1 MARTRKN
8 YVLFKKEDQ
17 REPVLAG
24 SYSSRKRAEESIKAD
39 AALYAKK
46 AQVQASIEF
55 TGNGAILWSG
65 NRRMLFYTIATLLED
80 APAA

>member
-1 MARTRKN
+1 MARLRKN
-8 YVLFKKEDQ
+8 YILFKTEEK

-39 AALYAKK
+39 AAIYARK

-55 TGNGAILWSG
+55 TGNGAVLWSE
-65 NRRMLFYTIATLLED
+65 NRRVLSYSIATLLED